1 MCPHSC
7 LMYPCNATALIL
19 GRHLLTS
26 GHDISLFCPTDLHLR
41 QALTMPVELGFLAR
55 SLGRSCNLMENLD
68 SLNTVDFLIFPTLDI
83 DPSEKRENLATM
95 IKDLFQ
101 WVFAGGKA
109 SLKKKGETGLIS
121 IVSKPF

>member
-1 MCPHSC
+1 
-7 LMYPCNATALIL
+7 
-19 GRHLLTS
+19 
-26 GHDISLFCPTDLHLR
+26 
-41 QALTMPVELGFLAR
+41 
-55 SLGRSCNLMENLD
+55 MENLD

-121 IVSKPF
+121 IVSKPIQNGIVFIVILRLKSKEQIKNLKGYKKFLAEK